1 MIDLQKLHILFP
13 STQAAT
19 LTKYV
24 EPLNNLFKG
33 GHFSTVN
40 RQAGFLSQAGFESQY
55 FTHVEENLNYSAEGL
70 IKTWPHVFT
79 QVTAAQY
86 AHQPIKIAN
95 AAYANKMGNGNELSG
110 DGWKFR
116 GRGLFQLTGHDNY
129 AAAAKGL
136 LMNIDVLT
144 DNLILPEEAVQTA
157 AWYWTEN
164 KLEHWADLDDIKE
177 LTRHVNHAM
186 LGLEQRTAI
195 YNQAKLLLKV

>member
-1 MIDLQKLHILFP
+1 
-13 STQAAT
+13 
-19 LTKYV
+19 
-24 EPLNNLFKG
+24 
-33 GHFSTVN
+33 
-40 RQAGFLSQAGFESQY
+40 
-55 FTHVEENLNYSAEGL
+55 
-70 IKTWPHVFT
+70 
-79 QVTAAQY
+79 
-86 AHQPIKIAN
+86 
-95 AAYANKMGNGNELSG
+95 MGNGNELSG